1 MPRSKGAFSDLK
13 INEARGKMM
22 PEGLPRK
29 EEEHG
34 QEAGIAWGNFEK
46 GETMLGVSGSIE
58 TTGQPPTK
66 SETGARERNAGGQ
79 KRAEGNLGQGRSEGN
94 LAQKRSEAKGKKG
107 LVGNLGQRRS
117 EERGTGE
124 ARPGGRKGQRNFGQ
138 RRSEARG

>member
-1 MPRSKGAFSDLK
+1 
-13 INEARGKMM
+13 MM

-46 GETMLGVSGSIE
+46 GETRLGVRGSIE
-58 TTGQPPTK
+58 TTGQPPTLK
-66 SETGARERNAGGQ
+66 KRDRSEAKEQERNARGQ

-124 ARPGGRKGQRNFGQ
+124 ARPGGRKGQGNFGQ